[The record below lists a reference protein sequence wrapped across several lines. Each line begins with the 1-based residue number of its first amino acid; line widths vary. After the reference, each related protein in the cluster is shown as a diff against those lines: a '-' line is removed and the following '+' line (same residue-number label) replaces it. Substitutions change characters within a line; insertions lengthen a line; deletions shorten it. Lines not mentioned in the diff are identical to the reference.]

1 MQVGGISGE
10 SGSVHTITYLTNIS
24 FGVGASDA
32 LADILRELSVS
43 RPLVISDHGIKA
55 AGLLDRPG
63 FAFPKSAPVFLD
75 VPTNPTE
82 AAVAAGLEL
91 YKRGNCDGVVAI
103 GGGSPIDLA
112 KGVALLATHEGDL
125 ERYAA
130 ILGGVARITN
140 AVAPLVAIPT
150 TAGTGSEVGRA
161 ALITLDDG
169 RKLGFISPF
178 LIPRRAVCD
187 PALTMGLPPSLT
199 ASTGLDALSH
209 CIETYL
215 SPRFNPPAEAI
226 ATDGF
231 KRIWKA
237 LPLAYA
243 DGTNIEAR
251 TELMMGA
258 LEGGMTFQKG
268 LGAVHALSHALG
280 GLKEAKLHH
289 GTLNAILMP
298 TVLRWNVEVEAVAG
312 KVRLL
317 ESLAGLDGTTLAD
330 ALDDLNARL
339 GITPKLSELGVPR
352 HVIDWVCE
360 RAIADHSHPTN
371 PRPLNK
377 ADYAAILEAVF

>member
-1 MQVGGISGE
+1 M
-10 SGSVHTITYLTNIS
+10 HTITYLTNIN
-24 FGVGASDA
+24 FGLGASDS
-32 LADILRELSVS
+32 LAETLRELGMS

-55 AGLLDRPG
+55 AGILDRPG
-63 FAFPKSAPVFLD
+63 FAFLSSAPVFLD

-82 AAVAAGLEL
+82 SAVAAGLEL
-91 YKRGNCDGVVAI
+91 YRQVGCDGVVAI

-112 KGVALLATHEGDL
+112 KGVALLATHEGEL

-130 ILGGVARITN
+130 ILGGVARITS

-161 ALITLDDG
+161 ALITLNDG

-187 PALTMGLPPSLT
+187 PALTMGLPPALT

-209 CIETYL
+209 CIETYI

-237 LPLAYA
+237 LPVAYA
-243 DGTNIEAR
+243 VGTNAEAR

-280 GLKEAKLHH
+280 GLKEVKLHH

-298 TVLRWNVEVEAVAG
+298 TVLRWNVEVEPVAE
-312 KVRLL
+312 KVRHL
-317 ESLAGLDGTTLAD
+317 EGLAGLEATTLPD
-330 ALDDLNARL
+330 ALDELNSRL
-339 GITPKLSELGVPR
+339 SITPKLSDLGVPR
-352 HVIDWVCE
+352 HVLDWVCE

-371 PRPLNK
+371 PRPLTK
-377 ADYAAILEAVF
+377 EDYAAILETVF